1 MFRCRVRIGS
11 GSTEAKNVTQK
22 RKKFKNFMLEE
33 LFVGLET
40 SPRVLTS
47 FAGVEEDSH
56 NGFEKKTSH
65 VNL

>member
-1 MFRCRVRIGS
+1 
-11 GSTEAKNVTQK
+11 
-22 RKKFKNFMLEE
+22 MLEE
-33 LFVGLET
+33 LFVGLEA

-56 NGFEKKTSH
+56 NGFEKKNSD